1 MSAGPVLRGIV
12 ASRGFAVGQVQLL
25 TREAHA
31 APRRTLREDEVDG
44 EVTRFDAALDAA
56 EHQVDELLARMR
68 EADEDGR
75 LIVEAHRL
83 MLRDEMLV
91 GRARGLIRAD
101 RCNAEHALER
111 TVASLDA
118 SFERLRE
125 AYFRER
131 GGELRYVADWILA
144 NLLGSHPAPSVHLAA
159 GAVVVAHDLS
169 PADTLDLASRRLAGF
184 ITEVGGATCHTAIMA
199 RAMEIPAIVGC
210 HGVVDAVV
218 NGQLVAL
225 DGAEGLVLIAP
236 SEADVDRIVRL
247 EGRHRARVARL
258 LANRDQPA
266 VTSDGRRLGIH
277 GNIEYVEEIESLI
290 GHGGEAIGLF
300 RTEYLF
306 LGRSGLPDEET
317 QYRAYRRAVEEMAPS
332 PVTFRTI
339 DVGGDKLSAEGGTT
353 GAPGLGRRPR
363 EDNPGLGVRGIRF
376 ALAEEGL
383 LRTQLRA
390 LLRASGHGTCRLL
403 IPFVTCVEEVRAVRA
418 LVDETQQELLRSG
431 IAVAAEVPLG
441 CMIELPGA
449 ALIADALAREC
460 DFFSIGTNDLI
471 QYTLAADRNNE
482 AVAGYYTPFH
492 PAVLRLIAETARAAR
507 AAGIECALC
516 GEMAGEPLPVPALI
530 GCGLDVLSMN
540 PISVPVIKALV
551 RQVSA
556 AECEALTAELL
567 GLASAVEVE
576 ARLQAFYDERL
587 AVGED

>member
-1 MSAGPVLRGIV
+1 MSGAGPVLRGIV

-25 TREAHA
+25 TRESHVV
-31 APRRTLREDEVDG
+31 PRRTLREDEVDG
-44 EVTRFDAALDAA
+44 EVTRFDTALEAA
-56 EHQVDELLARMR
+56 ERQVDELLARMR

-83 MLRDEMLV
+83 ILRDEMLV
-91 GRARGLIRAD
+91 GRARGLIRVD

-144 NLLGSHPAPSVHLAA
+144 NLLGSDHAPTAHVAA

-169 PADTLDLASRRLAGF
+169 PADTLDLASRPLAGF

-210 HGVVDAVV
+210 HGVVDAVT

-225 DGAEGLVLIAP
+225 DGAEGLVLVAP
-236 SEADVDRIVRL
+236 GEADVERIVHL
-247 EGRHRARVARL
+247 EAAYRARVARL

-266 VTSDGRRLGIH
+266 VTSDGRRIGIH

-306 LGRSGLPDEET
+306 LGRGGLPDEET
-317 QYRAYRRAVEEMAPS
+317 QYRAYRRAVEEMAPAT
-332 PVTFRTI
+332 VTFRTI
-339 DVGGDKLSAEGGTT
+339 DVGGDKLGVDP
-353 GAPGLGRRPR
+353 GASGLGRRAR

-376 ALAEEGL
+376 ALAQDAL

-390 LLRASGHGTCRLL
+390 ILRASAHGSCRLL
-403 IPFVTCVEEVRAVRA
+403 VPFVTCVEEVRAVRA
-418 LVDETQQELLRSG
+418 LVDETQQALLRSG
-431 IAVAAEVPLG
+431 VAVASDVPLG
-441 CMIELPGA
+441 AMIELPGA
-449 ALIADALAREC
+449 ALIADVLAREC
-460 DFFSIGTNDLI
+460 DFFSIGTNDLV

-482 AVAGYYTPFH
+482 AVAGYYTPLH
-492 PAVLRLIAETARAAR
+492 PGVLRLIAETARAAR
-507 AAGIECALC
+507 RAGIECTVC
-516 GEMAGEPLPVPALI
+516 GEMAGEALPVPALI
-530 GCGLDVLSMN
+530 GWGLDVLSMN
-540 PISVPVIKALV
+540 PISVPIIKALV

-556 AECEALTAELL
+556 AECETLAAELL
-567 GLASAVEVE
+567 DLASATEVE

-587 AVGED
+587 AVGVD